1 MGEFINFTMLFKFL
15 KLDIYNKEIMVREFK
30 FFRGYVDKT
39 ITEQWGELLREYP
52 ATPGTGIINWG
63 GTTTNTPTWIVNPDW
78 YSQQPYTITTTPGNY
93 GTITIPNNYNGFTTG
108 TATTS
113 TLTTSN
119 PNGITYTTGGFG
131 GTLTTGTATYSSS
144 SFKLQ

>member
-1 MGEFINFTMLFKFL
+1 MGEFINFTMLSKFL
-15 KLDIYNKEIMVREFK
+15 KLDIYNKKIMVREFK

-39 ITEQWGELLREYP
+39 ITEQWVELLREYP
-52 ATPGTGIINWG
+52 TTPGTGIINWG
-63 GTTTNTPTWIVNPDW
+63 GTTANPTWVTNPGW
-78 YSQQPYTITTTPGNY
+78 YTPNPYTITTTPGS
-93 GTITIPNNYNGFTTG
+93 GTITLPNNYNGFTTG

>member
-1 MGEFINFTMLFKFL
+1 
-15 KLDIYNKEIMVREFK
+15 MVREFK

-52 ATPGTGIINWG
+52 ITTPGTGIINWG

-78 YSQQPYTITTTPGNY
+78 YSQTTLGNS
-93 GTITIPNNYNGFTTG
+93 GTITFPNNYNGFTTG
-108 TATTS
+108 TLTTS

-119 PNGITYTTGGFG
+119 PNGITDTTAGFG
-131 GTLTTGTATYSSS
+131 GTLTTNTTTYSSN
-144 SFKLQ
+144 SFKN